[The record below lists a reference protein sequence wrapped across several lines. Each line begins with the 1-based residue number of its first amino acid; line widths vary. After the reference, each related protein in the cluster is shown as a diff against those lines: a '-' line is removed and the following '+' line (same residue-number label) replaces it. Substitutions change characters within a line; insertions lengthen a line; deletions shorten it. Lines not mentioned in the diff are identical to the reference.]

1 MVDWT
6 KKEILLPIRNLEDMY
21 PRGVKYYKENYNE
34 LLKEAKGKKENI
46 DFKVYVNFK
55 TKTDYIMWCKVKAL
69 KNELKARIEAYK
81 KTHKEIPTSIWVNKP
96 KNTANI
102 KKDPAW
108 MKNKYILAVAKT
120 IGSWR
125 NGKEFVEKIR
135 AYAKKKGG
143 MYKYYLNSR
152 LAGTQKEI
160 GGLTNG
166 LLGNCVDWSQLA
178 YAIFKIMG
186 YVVNYVQWACTNVSH
201 LTVEVKELISKGYD
215 VIDLAAIVDANS
227 RRYEI
232 GEHWCS
238 NVRVATNPNWMFEK
252 GAVI

>member
-6 KKEILLPIRNLEDMY
+6 KKEILLPIPNLEDMY
-21 PRGVKYYKENYNE
+21 KRGFKYAKEHP
-34 LLKEAKGKKENI
+34 KEKE
-46 DFKVYVNFK
+46 FKVYVNFK
-55 TKTDYIMWCKVKAL
+55 TKTDWIMWSKVK
-69 KNELKARIEAYK
+69 ELKKDLATRIEEYRK
-81 KTHKEIPTSIWVNKP
+81 NNKEEPHSVWVNKP
-96 KNTANI
+96 KTTATV

-108 MKNKYILAVAKT
+108 MKNKYILQVAKN

-143 MYKYYLNSR
+143 LYKYYLNSR
-152 LAGTQKEI
+152 LLGTQKEI
-160 GGLTNG
+160 DGLTNG
-166 LLGNCVDWSQLA
+166 LLGNCVDWSQLG
-178 YAIFKIMG
+178 YAMFKIMG
-186 YVVNYVQWACTNVSH
+186 YITRYVQWACQTVTH
-201 LTVEVKELISKGYD
+201 LTVEVKGLISKGYD
-215 VIDLAAIVDANS
+215 VVDLAAIVDANS